1 MLQSKPRRPRRPT
14 KLEKALE
21 QVARLMADREAASVP
36 WPQLQEVRE
45 NYVAW
50 EALTLWVRAI
60 EDVEGSLPR
69 WLAEVVERCCPGF
82 SEFVA
87 KRQQQRSNSS
97 PFWHHLQRWINERI
111 FHKSWQEGWMDA
123 VGYYAARD
131 LASLRNHAYWE
142 YCEREWKLS
151 KPAAYP
157 SFRDWLKASEQCDDQ
172 ALDECEMREEKRRL
186 IKLSRRV
193 SPRALRN
200 AVTRYLEWEAFAY
213 WARTALEVGTPLP
226 RLSGEGSQQKMS
238 VSCGGMPPHGAP
250 TRKNNRTV
258 ASTGLSTGSRTTS
271 LLVPRSE
278 AGSMCLSTR
287 RICIRGMPV

>member
-97 PFWHHLQRWINERI
+97 PFWHDLQSWINEPI

-142 YCEREWKLS
+142 YVSASGSSQSLLLIPLS
-151 KPAAYP
+151 ATGLKPR
-157 SFRDWLKASEQCDDQ
+157 SSVTT
-172 ALDECEMREEKRRL
+172 RRSTSA
-186 IKLSRRV
+186 KCAR
-193 SPRALRN
+193 RN
-200 AVTRYLEWEAFAY
+200 AD
-213 WARTALEVGTPLP
+213 
-226 RLSGEGSQQKMS
+226 
-238 VSCGGMPPHGAP
+238 
-250 TRKNNRTV
+250 
-258 ASTGLSTGSRTTS
+258 
-271 LLVPRSE
+271 
-278 AGSMCLSTR
+278 
-287 RICIRGMPV
+287 